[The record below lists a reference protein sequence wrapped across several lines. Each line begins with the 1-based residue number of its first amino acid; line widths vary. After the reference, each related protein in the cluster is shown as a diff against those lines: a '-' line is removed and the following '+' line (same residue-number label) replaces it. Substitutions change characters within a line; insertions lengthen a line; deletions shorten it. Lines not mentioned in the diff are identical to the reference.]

1 MNINASELGRAF
13 VKVCFSLF
21 QGEGYFLYL
30 VAVCLIYL
38 LVRKKEPWRSFWG
51 LYSAFLVLI
60 VFNPLIWRVV
70 DLLGMDDEYYR
81 FLWLIPIT
89 PLVAYALTTLVTKL
103 QKRTLRLLAVV
114 GTMGVIVLTGQ
125 SIFSRSW
132 ETIDNI
138 YKIPDEVIEIC
149 EIIRADCDKDQP
161 VVASEF
167 DLSVLINQYAPEIDL
182 ILSYRQVANIKEAYQ
197 YGSYVDN
204 PEDRLYHVLIN
215 REPHDDQ
222 YLIYALRL
230 GMVDYIVTERGNPV
244 REYIAASACELIAEL
259 EQYCIFRVRFLN

>member
-1 MNINASELGRAF
+1 MSISASELGIAF
-13 VKVCFSLF
+13 VKTCFSLF
-21 QGEGYFLYL
+21 QGEGNFLYL
-30 VAVCLIYL
+30 AVTCLIYL
-38 LVRKKEPWRSFWG
+38 LIRKKEPWKSFWG
-51 LYSAFLVLI
+51 LYGIFLTLV

-70 DLLGMDDEYYR
+70 DLLGLDDEYYR
-81 FLWLIPIT
+81 FLWLIPVT
-89 PLVAYALTTLVTKL
+89 PLVAYALTTVITKL
-103 QKRTLRLLAVV
+103 QKRTLRMTALA
-114 GTMGVIVLTGQ
+114 GTVAVIIFAGQ

-161 VVASEF
+161 VVASDF

-182 ILSYRQVANIKEAYQ
+182 ILSYRQVSNIKEAYQ

-222 YLIYALRL
+222 YLIYALKL
-230 GMVDYIVTERGNPV
+230 GKVDYVVTERGNPV
-244 REYIAASACELIAEL
+244 REYIAVSECELIAEL
-259 EQYCIFRVRFLN
+259 EQYCIFRVQPLN

>member
-1 MNINASELGRAF
+1 MNINASELGMTF

-30 VAVCLIYL
+30 TAVCLIYL
-38 LVRKKEPWRSFWG
+38 LIRKKEPWKSFWG
-51 LYSAFLVLI
+51 LYGAFLVLI

-81 FLWLIPIT
+81 FLWLIPVT
-89 PLVAYALTTLVTKL
+89 PLAAYALATLVTKL
-103 QKRTLRLLAVV
+103 QKRTLRLLALV
-114 GTMGVIVLTGQ
+114 GAVGVIVFTGK

-132 ETIDNI
+132 EPMDNI

-161 VVASEF
+161 VVASDF

-182 ILSYRQVANIKEAYQ
+182 ILSYREIADIQELREINDEND
-197 YGSYVDN
+197 G
-204 PEDRLYHVLIN
+204 PTCRLMHVIID
-215 REPHDDQ
+215 EKDHDEG
-222 YLIYALRL
+222 YLKSALSN
-230 GMVDYIVTERGNPV
+230 GNVDYVVVHRGHNA
-244 REYIAASACELIAEL
+244 RSYIAQSQCKLIAEL
-259 EQYCIFRVRFLN
+259 KQYCIFRVELQ